1 MGPEARWEAVG
12 PGWEAARAKA
22 GERAGRAEPE
32 KVAETTLGRIKRQ
45 AGWVRIGKGR
55 GERGCQALQHQEK
68 TAQMDETPPLQHPS
82 SKTKRTAK
90 WPRNVLCFKTQVST
104 FLEEGRGSWKVAEPK
119 RALVAADKKKTYPV
133 CVLPAGV
140 GVCGYVCV

>member
-32 KVAETTLGRIKRQ
+32 KVAETTLGRIKRK

-55 GERGCQALQHQEK
+55 GEQG
-68 TAQMDETPPLQHPS
+68 
-82 SKTKRTAK
+82 TAK
-90 WPRNVLCFKTQVST
+90 LCSI
-104 FLEEGRGSWKVAEPK
+104 K
-119 RALVAADKKKTYPV
+119 RKRHRWMKLLLFSIRP
-133 CVLPAGV
+133 LR
-140 GVCGYVCV
+140 

>member
-22 GERAGRAEPE
+22 GKRAGRAEPE

-55 GERGCQALQHQEK
+55 GEQG
-68 TAQMDETPPLQHPS
+68 
-82 SKTKRTAK
+82 TAK
-90 WPRNVLCFKTQVST
+90 LCSI
-104 FLEEGRGSWKVAEPK
+104 K
-119 RALVAADKKKTYPV
+119 RKQHRWMKLLLFSIRP
-133 CVLPAGV
+133 LR
-140 GVCGYVCV
+140 